1 VLYAVQLQIRHVER
15 EQRAIGDRL
24 GRELCCALDDL
35 ANRVFFLHTN
45 ALIDGNGHSYLCRYR
60 GRANDVVERR

>member
-1 VLYAVQLQIRHVER
+1 VI
-15 EQRAIGDRL
+15 
-24 GRELCCALDDL
+24 ALDDL

-45 ALIDGNGHSYLCRYR
+45 ALIDENGHSYLCRYR